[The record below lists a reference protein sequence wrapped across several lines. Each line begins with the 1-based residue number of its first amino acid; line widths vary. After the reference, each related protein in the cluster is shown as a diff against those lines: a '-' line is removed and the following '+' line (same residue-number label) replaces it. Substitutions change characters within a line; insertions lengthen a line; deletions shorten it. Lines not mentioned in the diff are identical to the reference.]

1 LKGRSFLRTVTG
13 DTKPL
18 TKRGDTMRRI
28 CVMACVLGTCAA
40 LGLADQS
47 QTATAA
53 GVVFHDSNRN
63 GVRDAGEDGLKDIR
77 VSNGREIVLT
87 DESGNYRLSVDDD
100 TILFVIKPR
109 GWMTPLS
116 ELNLP
121 RFYYIHKPNGSPKL
135 RYPGVAPTGPLPE
148 SVDFPLYRQKEP
160 DRFRVIVF
168 GDTQPNSIQD
178 INCLAHDVVEEVI
191 GTEAAFGFT
200 LGDLVNNRPNLFEP
214 LNRTVAHIGL
224 PWYNVLGNHDENY
237 DSPDDCHSDESFERV
252 YGPSYYSFD
261 HGPVHF
267 LVLDDVIW
275 HGATETEKGHY
286 TAGLGEQQLAFVRND
301 LALLPKEQLVVLTMH
316 IPITQIQERK
326 ELFDLLARH
335 SHTLSLSAHTHIQQY
350 LFLGPKDDWP
360 GSAPHHHMNV
370 ATACGCWWR
379 GAPDESGLPHATMA
393 DGAPNGWTLVTF
405 DDNRYSAVFRAARRP
420 ANHQMSIHAP
430 ESVAPEKAA
439 QTEVL
444 VNVFAG
450 SQRSTVEM
458 RFGSGDWVKLERVA
472 CGDPYFA
479 AIKEAEESKHP
490 PRGRKLP
497 EIGKSSHIWR
507 GVLPANPRPGT
518 HLIEVRTTDMFGATH
533 SGRRIIRVE

>member
-1 LKGRSFLRTVTG
+1 
-13 DTKPL
+13 
-18 TKRGDTMRRI
+18 MQRI
-28 CVMACVLGTCAA
+28 CAIACILSVTCWT
-40 LGLADQS
+40 GLADQG
-47 QTATAA
+47 QPATAS

-63 GVRDAGEDGLKDIR
+63 GVRDPGEDGLENIR

-87 DESGNYRLSVDDD
+87 NQNGGYRLPVDDD

-135 RYPGVAPTGPLPE
+135 RYPGVAPTGPLPK
-148 SVDFPLYRQKEP
+148 SIDFPLYPHKEP

-168 GDTQPNSIQD
+168 GDTQPDSIED
-178 INCLAHDVVEEVI
+178 INYLAHDVVEEVI

-214 LNRTVAHIGL
+214 LSRTVAHIGL

-237 DSPDDCHSDESFERV
+237 DSPDDRHADESFERV

-261 HGPVHF
+261 YGAVHF
-267 LVLDDVIW
+267 IVLDDVIW
-275 HGATETEKGHY
+275 HGATKTEKGHY

-316 IPITQIQERK
+316 IPITQIRERK
-326 ELFDLLARH
+326 ELFGLLAQH
-335 SHTLSLSAHTHIQQY
+335 PHTLSLSAHTHINQHV
-350 LFLGPKDDWP
+350 FVGPKHDWP
-360 GSAPHHHMNV
+360 GNAPHHHMNV
-370 ATACGCWWR
+370 AAACGCWWR

-393 DGAPNGWTLVTF
+393 DGAPNGWTIVAF
-405 DDNRYSAVFRAARRP
+405 SGHQYSAEFRAARRP
-420 ANHQMSIHAP
+420 ANYQMSIYAP
-430 ESVAPEKAA
+430 ESVAADKAA

-450 SQRSTVEM
+450 SERSTVEM
-458 RFGSGDWVKLERVA
+458 RFGNGDWVELERVA
-472 CGDPYFA
+472 REDPYFA
-479 AIKEAEESKHP
+479 AIKQAEEGERP

-497 EIGKSSHIWR
+497 RIGKSPHIWR

-518 HLIEVRTTDMFGATH
+518 YLIEVRTTDMFGGTH
-533 SGRRIIRVE
+533 FGRRIIRIE

>member
-1 LKGRSFLRTVTG
+1 
-13 DTKPL
+13 
-18 TKRGDTMRRI
+18 MRRI
-28 CVMACVLGTCAA
+28 CVMACVLGTCGG

-47 QTATAA
+47 RTATAS

-63 GVRDAGEDGLKDIR
+63 GVRDPGEDGLKDIR
-77 VSNGREIVLT
+77 VSNGREIVPT
-87 DESGNYRLSVDDD
+87 NQNGGYRLPVDDD

-148 SVDFPLYRQKEP
+148 SIDFPLYPHKEP

-178 INCLAHDVVEEVI
+178 INYLAHDVVEEVI

-200 LGDLVNNRPNLFEP
+200 LGDLVNNGLNLFEP

-261 HGPVHF
+261 YGAVHF
-267 LVLDDVIW
+267 IVLDDVIW
-275 HGATETEKGHY
+275 HGATETEKGRY

-316 IPITQIQERK
+316 IPITQIHERK
-326 ELFDLLARH
+326 ELFGLLAQH
-335 SHTLSLSAHTHIQQY
+335 AHTLSLSAHTHIQQH
-350 LFLGPKDDWP
+350 LFLGAAHDWP
-360 GSAPHHHMNV
+360 ARKAHHHMNV

-420 ANHQMSIHAP
+420 ADYQMSIYAP
-430 ESVAPEKAA
+430 ESVAPDKAA

-444 VNVFAG
+444 VNVFNG
-450 SQRSTVEM
+450 SQRSMVEM
-458 RFGSGDWVKLERVA
+458 RFGNGDWFELERVA
-472 CGDPYFA
+472 REDPYHA
-479 AIKEAEESKHP
+479 AIKRAEESEHP
-490 PRGRKLP
+490 PHGRKLP
-497 EIGKSSHIWR
+497 NVMKSPHIWR
-507 GVLPANPRPGT
+507 GVLPAGPSPGT
-518 HLIEVRTTDMFGATH
+518 HLIEVRTTDMFGGTH
-533 SGRRIIRVE
+533 FGRRIIRIE